1 MKIICIGRNYTDHA
15 KELNNP
21 VPAEPVFFLKPD
33 TALLRNNAPFFYP
46 SFSSEVHHEV
56 ELVIKINRVGRSIGE
71 KFAPR
76 YYSEVGLGVDFTA
89 RDLQQRCKEKGLPWE
104 MAKAFD
110 FSAPISSNFLP
121 LENFDS
127 IGNIPFKLVKN
138 GAVVQQGN
146 SGEMLFSV
154 DRIIAYVSQFLTLKI
169 GDLIYTGTPAGV
181 GPVQINDR
189 LQGYI
194 GDQLMFDFEVK

>member
-110 FSAPISSNFLP
+110 FSAPISSIFLP

-127 IGNIPFKLVKN
+127 IGNIPFRLVKN

>member
-181 GPVQINDR
+181 GPVRINDR